1 MIKKILALSFLCISA
16 NAMANCQ
23 TGNVYT
29 DISCLEK
36 QNASVKSSMAKEYK
50 SLSNMLDANG
60 KARLSKSQKSWTV
73 YRDEQCKLLDIAS
86 SMAQGAGAELA
97 HISCIADM
105 NQKRLTEIRRTAK
118 EIAGE

>member
-1 MIKKILALSFLCISA
+1 MIRKILTLSFLCLSVD
-16 NAMANCQ
+16 AMANCQ

-29 DISCLEK
+29 DITCIEK
-36 QNASVKSSMAKEYK
+36 QDASVKLLMTKEYK

-60 KARLSKSQKSWTV
+60 KARLSKSQKSWVV
-73 YRDEQCKLLDIAS
+73 YRDEQCKVLDVAS

-105 NQKRLTEIRRTAK
+105 NQKRLSEIQRTAK
-118 EIAGE
+118 EIAGR